1 MGVEP
6 PPPKARGG
14 IGVLSPTYINR
25 NIFFKN
31 RKKKFKKKKFQ
42 KTIPH
47 FKNPPL
53 NLHQP
58 YKEKNSLALKIFA
71 PYKGPRAPA

>member
-14 IGVLSPTYINR
+14 IGVLSPTYINK
-25 NIFFKN
+25 NIFS
-31 RKKKFKKKKFQ
+31 RIKKKIQKKISKK
-42 KTIPH
+42 ILH